1 MQQYSW
7 PTNALLRDFNP
18 KTPNVRWSLF
28 VLVQQR
34 SAVAASKQQNGG
46 MCIHPHVDS
55 TNLYIFTPR
64 YSESIRKY
72 QRSRGYKSKRDTL
85 CRTNDGPEE
94 DNERHL
100 GGGRAAV
107 ALGFCGCQ
115 ARTVSHSKKN
125 EVALSFLPQTWWL
138 VVATDVGR
146 AVLACLR
153 LAERTAAW
161 CWRACVWWRR
171 RRGHERVR
179 DHLRGIAAAGHS
191 WW

>member
-1 MQQYSW
+1 M
-7 PTNALLRDFNP
+7 
-18 KTPNVRWSLF
+18 
-28 VLVQQR
+28 LVQQR

-100 GGGRAAV
+100 GGGRAAA
-107 ALGFCGCQ
+107 ALGFRGCQ
-115 ARTVSHSKKN
+115 ARTVPDSKKN
-125 EVALSFLPQTWWL
+125 GVALSVLP
-138 VVATDVGR
+138 R
-146 AVLACLR
+146 
-153 LAERTAAW
+153 
-161 CWRACVWWRR
+161 
-171 RRGHERVR
+171 
-179 DHLRGIAAAGHS
+179 I
-191 WW
+191 